1 MKKTKKEIKKAGLQL
16 SRLTT
21 RPGIHRVRWIA
32 KQLRLEGRI
41 GTASSLAD
49 QWECSHKTIARDI
62 DLLRTMFDFPIVY
75 DQSRYLYKL
84 EGVIPE
90 AVL

>member
-1 MKKTKKEIKKAGLQL
+1 MKKTKNGTKKAGRQF

-32 KQLRLEGRI
+32 RQLRLQGRI
-41 GTASSLAD
+41 GTASALAHE
-49 QWECSHKTIARDI
+49 WECSHKTIARDI

-75 DQSRYLYKL
+75 DQSRYLYRL
-84 EGVIPE
+84 EGAIPE

>member
-1 MKKTKKEIKKAGLQL
+1 MNKIRNRNEKMARKMAL
-16 SRLTT
+16 LTT

-32 KQLRLEGRI
+32 QQLRAQGRI
-41 GTASSLAD
+41 GTASSLAQ

-75 DQSRYLYKL
+75 DQSRYLYRL
-84 EGVIPE
+84 EGAIPE

>member
-1 MKKTKKEIKKAGLQL
+1 MKKTKKEIKSSGRQL
-16 SRLTT
+16 SRLTS
-21 RPGIHRVRWIA
+21 RPSITRVRWIA
-32 KQLRLEGRI
+32 KQLRLQGKI

-75 DQSRYLYKL
+75 DQSRYLYQL
-84 EGVIPE
+84 EGAMPE

>member
-1 MKKTKKEIKKAGLQL
+1 MKKTRNKNEKMVRQMPG
-16 SRLTT
+16 LTT

-32 KQLRLEGRI
+32 QQLRTQGRI
-41 GTASSLAD
+41 GTANSLAQ

-62 DLLRTMFDFPIVY
+62 ELLRTMFDFPIVY
-75 DQSRYLYKL
+75 DQARYLYRL
-84 EGVIPE
+84 EGAIPE

>member
-1 MKKTKKEIKKAGLQL
+1 MKKTKKEIKSSGRQL
-16 SRLTT
+16 SRLTS
-21 RPGIHRVRWIA
+21 RPSITRVRWIA
-32 KQLRLEGRI
+32 KQLRLQGRI

-75 DQSRYLYKL
+75 DQSRYLYQL
-84 EGVIPE
+84 EGVMPE

>member
-1 MKKTKKEIKKAGLQL
+1 MKKTTNGMKKARRQL
-16 SRLTT
+16 SKLTT

-32 KQLRLEGRI
+32 QQLRAQGRI
-41 GTASSLAD
+41 ATASSLAQ

-75 DQSRYLYKL
+75 DQSRYLYRL
-84 EGVIPE
+84 EGAIPE

>member
-1 MKKTKKEIKKAGLQL
+1 MKKIKNRTKKAESRL
-16 SRLTT
+16 SKLTT

-32 KQLRLEGRI
+32 QQLRAQGRI
-41 GTASSLAD
+41 ATASSLAQ

-75 DQSRYLYKL
+75 DQSQYLYRL
-84 EGVIPE
+84 EGAIPE